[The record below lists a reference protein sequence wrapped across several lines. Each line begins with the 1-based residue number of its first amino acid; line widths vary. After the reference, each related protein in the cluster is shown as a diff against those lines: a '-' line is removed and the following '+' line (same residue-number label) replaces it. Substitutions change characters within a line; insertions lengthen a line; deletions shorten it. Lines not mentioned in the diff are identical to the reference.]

1 MNNVVSAID
10 MEFTLS
16 MVSALNLF
24 GRRKNGIAAKSES
37 SADVP
42 STLMGWLTID
52 GVSKSWFEEAVVGE

>member
-10 MEFTLS
+10 MKFTLS

-42 STLMGWLTID
+42 STLIG
-52 GVSKSWFEEAVVGE
+52 